1 MAAVVDFADE
11 KQRGVGTAVG
21 GCVETAQVV
30 AVVGILSA
38 AERHGGMFGGV
49 FVFTP

>member
-11 KQRGVGTAVG
+11 EQRGVRTAVG
-21 GCVETAQVV
+21 GCVEAAQVV
-30 AVVGILSA
+30 AVGRILPLT
-38 AERHGGMFGGV
+38 ERHGGMFGGV